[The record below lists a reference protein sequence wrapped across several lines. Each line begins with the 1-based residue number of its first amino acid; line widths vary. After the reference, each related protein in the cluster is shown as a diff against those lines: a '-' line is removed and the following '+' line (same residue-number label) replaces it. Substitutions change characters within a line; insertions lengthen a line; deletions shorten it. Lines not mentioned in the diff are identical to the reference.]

1 MLLHVVRVPAAGK
14 RSTRSLAAYGAYLRA
29 IPSAAEQGLRMVIG
43 AAVKE
48 AAARGVVLQPLFS
61 LYSFHGPVFRVLL
74 RVTRSREWPAQHYG
88 FLAHCYLHGQTYVVP
103 WDKLGGAYCR
113 CCRQQLK
120 AQKAGLIQLQSGAV
134 AAAAPKEDMPHS
146 AGADTQQNA
155 FRQTGSSATAALP
168 DGVEEQ
174 VVVVSSR
181 SGYQQ
186 VEEQQSSHSGSS
198 TGNSSTDL
206 RATTTTTT
214 TTTTTSSSPSSSMA
228 APSVLSG
235 PQWTG
240 PLHDAAFVA
249 QLAAEAEARGWR
261 GSGVPPGSPHMVRQ
275 SRNNK

>member
-1 MLLHVVRVPAAGK
+1 
-14 RSTRSLAAYGAYLRA
+14 
-29 IPSAAEQGLRMVIG
+29 MVIG

-113 CCRQQLK
+113 CCRQQLR
-120 AQKAGLIQLQSGAV
+120 AQKVALVSAQSGA
-134 AAAAPKEDMPHS
+134 AAAAAAAAAAVPEDTSH
-146 AGADTQQNA
+146 GDDADMQ
-155 FRQTGSSATAALP
+155 QTGITASLSKGAR
-168 DGVEEQ
+168 EQ
-174 VVVVSSR
+174 VVIISSR

-186 VEEQQSSHSGSS
+186 VDRQQSSHSTCSSGS
-198 TGNSSTDL
+198 SSTDSAST
-206 RATTTTTT
+206 ATTA
-214 TTTTTSSSPSSSMA
+214 TTSSSSPVSPGP

-249 QLAAEAEARGWR
+249 QLAAEAAARGWR